1 MAFIAISFHQ
11 EVEKINSLFV
21 TFNLPWNESV
31 FNITHTECHLL
42 FTLIIF
48 IPSFKNSMIK

>member
-21 TFNLPWNESV
+21 PFNLPWNESV